1 MTGSKLVIEI
11 RSNRVMAAWGG
22 RRAGWIDEPI
32 PEDLDKDSLG
42 AWLKERL
49 AEAGAPSGKVLLAVP
64 RREAVLLQL
73 ELGAPAEASE
83 SDLHSIARLS
93 LGSHSTLDPHAC
105 VLDVVKSVDG
115 RHAVCAAPA
124 EIVEDIKRILKAA
137 GRSVVGVTNRS
148 SGLANVSR
156 SEDPHLVL
164 VVGAREIEL
173 AVINDGV
180 PVLARHLNRNGEVE
194 SDIAKIVSEV
204 HRAVTSAKLVGGLQE
219 LSAGYIHAECS
230 LRKELVQQ
238 LGTEFSGALHEIP
251 SVIGSAPQE
260 ILPLML
266 LAESDSPPVMQL
278 RRVRPPTGFQFPQI
292 RIAAGLTAL
301 AFIII
306 VGGWIVLAQQRAS
319 IRSKISKLRTELG
332 QLQAKE
338 RAHLREEARLAHLD
352 SYIQQDAVW
361 SDHLGAI
368 NELIPERGIVVDRL
382 VGSETLSV
390 SFVAQRD
397 SRGRRYA
404 GGNWSESRSLVFDMN
419 ASVSDRT
426 EITSFRQKLIDDP
439 RFEVD
444 SQGPEL
450 PDRFLFE
457 LTSTMQSTKDRSS
470 EGNSDE

>member
-1 MTGSKLVIEI
+1 
-11 RSNRVMAAWGG
+11 
-22 RRAGWIDEPI
+22 
-32 PEDLDKDSLG
+32 
-42 AWLKERL
+42 
-49 AEAGAPSGKVLLAVP
+49 
-64 RREAVLLQL
+64 
-73 ELGAPAEASE
+73 
-83 SDLHSIARLS
+83 
-93 LGSHSTLDPHAC
+93 
-105 VLDVVKSVDG
+105 
-115 RHAVCAAPA
+115 
-124 EIVEDIKRILKAA
+124 
-137 GRSVVGVTNRS
+137 
-148 SGLANVSR
+148 
-156 SEDPHLVL
+156 
-164 VVGAREIEL
+164 
-173 AVINDGV
+173 
-180 PVLARHLNRNGEVE
+180 
-194 SDIAKIVSEV
+194 
-204 HRAVTSAKLVGGLQE
+204 
-219 LSAGYIHAECS
+219 
-230 LRKELVQQ
+230 
-238 LGTEFSGALHEIP
+238 
-251 SVIGSAPQE
+251 
-260 ILPLML
+260 
-266 LAESDSPPVMQL
+266 MQL
-278 RRVRPPTGFQFPQI
+278 RRVRPPTGFQLPQI
-292 RIAAGLTAL
+292 RIAAGLTGL

-338 RAHLREEARLAHLD
+338 RAHLREEARLTHLD
-352 SYIQQDAVW
+352 SFIQQDAVW

-404 GGNWSESRSLVFDMN
+404 GGNWSESTSLVFDMN